1 MKQYKSVEILPNFQN
16 GEPNSYNHLGA
27 FNVTYAYFT
36 RKIFI
41 SSSGKRVAT
50 WPSGCGLTSLR
61 RHIYYIGAECLFLIF

>member
-50 WPSGCGLTSLR
+50 WPSGCGL
-61 RHIYYIGAECLFLIF
+61 